1 MKLRTHYPTLYF
13 PWDMAAC
20 VSVPVL
26 LSSMSLSEGVVN
38 TADGFGRDPTRAL
51 GTVQIPDL
59 YDARPTRT
67 LTKSTTAITR
77 YLRERVGDGEDESSV
92 VATGS

>member
-1 MKLRTHYPTLYF
+1 MT
-13 PWDMAAC
+13 AC

-26 LSSMSLSEGVVN
+26 FCSSVSLSEGEGVVN

-51 GTVQIPDL
+51 GTIQIPDL

-77 YLRERVGDGEDESSV
+77 YLRERVGGGEGDSSV

>member
-1 MKLRTHYPTLYF
+1 
-13 PWDMAAC
+13 
-20 VSVPVL
+20 
-26 LSSMSLSEGVVN
+26 MSLSEGVVN
-38 TADGFGRDPTRAL
+38 TADGFGRDPTRL

-77 YLRERVGDGEDESSV
+77 YLRERVGDGGDESSV